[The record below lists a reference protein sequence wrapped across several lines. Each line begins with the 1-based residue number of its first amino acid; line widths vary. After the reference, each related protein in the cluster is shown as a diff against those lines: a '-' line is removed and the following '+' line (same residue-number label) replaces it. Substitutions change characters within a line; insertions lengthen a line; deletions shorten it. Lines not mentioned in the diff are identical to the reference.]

1 MRITKTYASGML
13 KEQMSTID
21 QTEDTPRNLI
31 SLKEYEAKKYLLQIE
46 LLKWQNYVKAIN
58 EQHIIIFEGRDAAG
72 KGGAIKRF
80 MEHLNPRS
88 ARVVAL
94 NKPTELESKEWYFQ
108 RYIAQFPHAGEITF
122 WDRSWYNRA
131 GVEPVMGFCAPQQTN
146 QFYHECPQL
155 EKIWVEGGIKI
166 IKFWYSVNKK
176 EQARRFQERE
186 SHPLKIGKLSH
197 IDLMGQDK
205 WEEYTKAKN
214 EMFKRTNI
222 QQCPWIQVKSNCK
235 RSARLASMQYVLLN
249 NDYEGRNLDNIGSID
264 PNILKVM

>member
-1 MRITKTYASGML
+1 
-13 KEQMSTID
+13 MSTID

-46 LLKWQNYVKAIN
+46 LLKWQNHVKATN

-94 NKPTELESKEWYFQ
+94 NKPTDQETKEWYWQ

-131 GVEPVMGFCAPQQTN
+131 GVEAVLGFCSEDQLA
-146 QFYHECPQL
+146 QFYRESVQL
-155 EKIWVEGGIKI
+155 EKIWQEAGIHL

-176 EQARRFQERE
+176 EQARRFQERAT
-186 SHPLKIGKLSH
+186 HPLKQGKLSE
-197 IDLMGQDK
+197 IDLISQDK
-205 WEEYTKAKN
+205 WDEYTQAKN
-214 EMFKRTNI
+214 RMFAETEN
-222 QQCPWIQVKSNCK
+222 WIQVKSNCK

-249 NDYEGRNLDNIGSID
+249 NDYEGKDVANIGEIN
-264 PNILKVM
+264 PNILKEL